1 VASLEKEPR
10 RNMDSDIN
18 FALRLSED
26 VPKIWE
32 NSRDEK
38 EGRFFQG
45 GEIHLALATRRS
57 SSISGM
63 DIKTRYYLTDPGH
76 ILFLRI

>member
-45 GEIHLALATRRS
+45 GEIHF
-57 SSISGM
+57 
-63 DIKTRYYLTDPGH
+63 GH
-76 ILFLRI
+76 QAQQQHFWYGY

>member
-1 VASLEKEPR
+1 
-10 RNMDSDIN
+10 
-18 FALRLSED
+18 
-26 VPKIWE
+26 
-32 NSRDEK
+32 
-38 EGRFFQG
+38 
-45 GEIHLALATRRS
+45 LATRRS